1 MENSTKQ
8 SIWSGFYKKSIA
20 QRQQILA
27 KERGLLAEDIALLNK
42 EGPLPLAIAD
52 TITENVIG
60 TFALPFSV
68 APNFLINGKEYVVPM
83 VIEEPSVVA
92 AASNAAKMAREKG
105 GFKAEYSGSIMT
117 GQIQLVGEDISEAEK
132 KIQEAKSELIS
143 KADLLF
149 ANLKAYGGGAVGM
162 QVRRFITPRGQMLVV
177 EFDVNV
183 VDAMGANMINSA
195 MEQLAPTLEE
205 KSGLKARLRILTN
218 LSMKRIA
225 SASAV
230 WSKEILGGEDAVEA
244 ILDAWAFAMA
254 DPYRRATHH
263 KGIMNGID
271 AVAIATGND
280 WRAIEAGAHAYAAM
294 KDASITTYAKTK
306 EGDLAGKIVLPLA
319 VGTVGGSM
327 KANPCAVLGQ
337 KILGAKSSAE
347 LAQVMAAVG
356 LAQNLAALKALA
368 GEGIQ
373 AGHMRLHARH
383 IAKLAGAKDDEIDKV
398 VEAMIMQKQ
407 VSQEKAK
414 EILGQIRKT
423 S

>member
-1 MENSTKQ
+1 
-8 SIWSGFYKKSIA
+8 
-20 QRQQILA
+20 
-27 KERGLLAEDIALLNK
+27 
-42 EGPLPLAIAD
+42 
-52 TITENVIG
+52 
-60 TFALPFSV
+60 
-68 APNFLINGKEYVVPM
+68 
-83 VIEEPSVVA
+83 
-92 AASNAAKMAREKG
+92 
-105 GFKAEYSGSIMT
+105 MT
-117 GQIQLVGEDISEAEK
+117 GQIHLVGEDISEAEK